1 MSRTRSQQRPTALHR
16 TKATAVLASLRRRRE
31 KPEAL
36 VRTGDG
42 SGPLH
47 PLDPADPAAQRAVE
61 AARRLISASQRG
73 KSG

>member
-16 TKATAVLASLRRRRE
+16 SKATSVLASLRRRRE
-31 KPEAL
+31 PPEVF

-42 SGPLH
+42 TDPLH
-47 PLDPADPAAQRAVE
+47 PLDPADPATERALD

-73 KSG
+73 